1 MFMSDKDKQGFTL
14 VEMVSVLVL
23 VSILAGASLGRLIE
37 TGSYEEKMASDSLIS
52 FIRETQQS
60 AFSRASVR
68 LAIESSASGVTVSQI
83 VNDQTGDTR
92 TFASN
97 DVLITAGGVGS
108 GTSCSSITATI
119 TLNFDSFGEIESVD
133 NDGFPVC
140 LNGNSSLCVSPAG
153 FAHLG
158 SCLD

>member
-1 MFMSDKDKQGFTL
+1 M
-14 VEMVSVLVL
+14 EMVSVLVL
-23 VSILAGASLGRLIE
+23 VSILASVSLGRLIE

-68 LAIESSASGVTVSQI
+68 LAIEPITSGVTVTQI
-83 VNDQTGDTR
+83 VNDQIVDTR
-92 TFASN
+92 VFASN

-108 GTSCSSITATI
+108 GTSCSSISATI
-119 TLNFDSFGEIESVD
+119 TLNFDSFGEIESAD

-140 LNGNSSLCVSPAG
+140 LSGNSSLCVSPAG

-158 SCLD
+158 PCMN